1 MATEHGAIRWGH
13 ELVTLEHTAT
23 ESLLIVRPN
32 HSANWRTNKII
43 IAVFG
48 LWIGLI
54 AATFAAIGLWPILP
68 FAGLEISAF
77 ASAMY
82 YVCWKLQQ
90 RHVLRFRDDG
100 LTLEKGFYYP
110 CFTWR
115 FARESVSLSVEV
127 QSHPWDPLKIFL
139 CSREEQIPL
148 GNFLNQDDSRKLL
161 GLLKEQGLSVRNHS
175 ELMRLPV

>member
-1 MATEHGAIRWGH
+1 M
-13 ELVTLEHTAT
+13 VTLEHNAT

-32 HSANWRTNKII
+32 QSASWRTNKIV

-54 AATFAAIGLWPILP
+54 AVVFAAIGLWPILP
-68 FAGLEISAF
+68 FAGLEIGAL

-100 LTLEKGFYYP
+100 VTLEKGFYYP
-110 CFTWR
+110 HFTWR
-115 FARESVSLSVEV
+115 FARNAVSLSVEV

-148 GNFLNQDDSRKLL
+148 GNFLNKDDSRKLL
-161 GLLKEQGLSVRNHS
+161 SLLKEQGLSVRNYS
-175 ELMRLPV
+175 EMTRMPI

>member
-1 MATEHGAIRWGH
+1 M
-13 ELVTLEHTAT
+13 VTLEHTVT

-32 HSANWRTNKII
+32 RSASWRANKIV

-48 LWIGLI
+48 IWIGLI
-54 AATFAAIGLWPILP
+54 ASVFAAIGLWPILP
-68 FAGLEISAF
+68 FAGLEIGAL

-82 YVCWKLQQ
+82 FVCWKLQQ
-90 RHVLRFRDDG
+90 RHVLHFRDDG

-110 CFTWR
+110 RFTWH
-115 FARESVSLSVEV
+115 FARDAVSLSVEV

-148 GNFLNQDDSRKLL
+148 GNFLNKDDSKKLL
-161 GLLKEQGLSVRNHS
+161 NLLKEQGLSVRNYS
-175 ELMRLPV
+175 EMTRLRV